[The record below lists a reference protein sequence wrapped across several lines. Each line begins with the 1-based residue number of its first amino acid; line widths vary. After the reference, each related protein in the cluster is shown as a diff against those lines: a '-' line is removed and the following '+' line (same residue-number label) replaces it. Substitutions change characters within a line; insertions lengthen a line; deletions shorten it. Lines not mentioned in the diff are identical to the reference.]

1 VTFATLMVHVDIEP
15 KCDAR
20 VRLAAKLAERFASTL
35 IGISACILPP
45 YPAEGAYFVTKEFVE
60 QERQDMRA
68 SLKRA
73 EAAFRTAAGN
83 TSRLEWRSEI
93 ELPENYIVSEARA
106 ADLIIAGRE
115 SPRDVCRSLD
125 PGAAALRTGR
135 PLLAVPPGVDVLKA
149 DRILIGWKETRE
161 ARRALQDSLPLL
173 HVAKSI
179 SIAAVCDK
187 DTEATSRRHI
197 DDVVQYLARHRISAS
212 AITAVAKDSVA
223 TELIRM
229 ARNEDADLI
238 VTGAYGHSRL
248 GEWIFGGVTKDLLA
262 SSPICCLLAN

>member
-1 VTFATLMVHVDIEP
+1 MVHVDVEP
-15 KCDAR
+15 KSDAR
-20 VRLAAKLAERFASTL
+20 VRLAAKLADRFASTL
-35 IGISACILPP
+35 IGISACILPA
-45 YPAEGAYFVTKEFVE
+45 YPTEGAYFVTEEFVE
-60 QERQDMRA
+60 QERHDMMA

-73 EAAFRTAAGN
+73 EAVFRTAAGN
-83 TSRLEWRSEI
+83 RLKLEWRSEI
-93 ELPENYIVSEARA
+93 ELPDNYVVSEARA
-106 ADLIIAGRE
+106 ADLIIVGRK
-115 SPRDVCRSLD
+115 STVDICRSLD
-125 PGAAALRTGR
+125 PGAAVLKTGR

-149 DRILIGWKETRE
+149 EHIVIGWNDTRE

-173 HVAKSI
+173 HEAKSI
-179 SIAAVCDK
+179 SIAAVCE
-187 DTEATSRRHI
+187 DTEATSRKHI

-212 AITAVAKDSVA
+212 GISTVAKHSVA

-248 GEWIFGGVTKDLLA
+248 GEWIFGGVTRDLLT